1 MTRRSFNMNELE
13 RPMTKQERQR
23 TTKDTQVKIVHTQGL
38 TSYKTFSDINKLF
51 PDHLECL
58 SVIRASL
65 SECHNVAF
73 LPFGGGG
80 APAKPAW
87 RRLAA
92 AEMHYV
98 ETCVSLE
105 ILKLHLS
112 LKMCYFAIGHTR
124 AHEEES

>member
-1 MTRRSFNMNELE
+1 M
-13 RPMTKQERQR
+13 
-23 TTKDTQVKIVHTQGL
+23 KIVHTQGL
-38 TSYKTFSDINKLF
+38 TSYKTFSEINKLF

-73 LPFGGGG
+73 LALGG

-105 ILKLHLS
+105 ILKIHLS

-124 AHEEES
+124 AHEEAFRPVRLATRFKQTSHHTT

>member
-1 MTRRSFNMNELE
+1 MLHFWLW
-13 RPMTKQERQR
+13 
-23 TTKDTQVKIVHTQGL
+23 
-38 TSYKTFSDINKLF
+38 
-51 PDHLECL
+51 
-58 SVIRASL
+58 
-65 SECHNVAF
+65 
-73 LPFGGGG
+73 GG

-105 ILKLHLS
+105 ILKIHLS

-124 AHEEES
+124 AHEEAHAYYARSQLT